1 MGLTGWN
8 EIAQGGAHF
17 PLEVAHAGTTVDVRF
32 AEASLQSDRRV
43 TWSWTVS
50 EVPSS
55 GCRLRIGYGAMIFTK
70 T

>member
-1 MGLTGWN
+1 MGPGWN

-32 AEASLQSDRRV
+32 AEASLQSDRRA
-43 TWSWTVS
+43 TWTVVNS
-50 EVPSS
+50 QVR
-55 GCRLRIGYGAMIFTK
+55 GGALGLAYGAMIFTK

>member
-1 MGLTGWN
+1 MKVFATEIFWGLPGWN

-43 TWSWTVS
+43 TWSWTPKFRVA
-50 EVPSS
+50 P
-55 GCRLRIGYGAMIFTK
+55 
-70 T
+70 